1 MSRLRYAIS
10 VIEIPVEVKPDGTY
24 VQMTD
29 RMRIEFR
36 KTDKESLP
44 SIQPPQKTVD
54 WFKVF
59 GPPELDYTVVEPDTE
74 HIQYNPETHI
84 EEIDLADIEP
94 VSFNVVKRQR
104 KPDGPITLR
113 RIYYNKKSASDYSRR
128 AP

>member
-10 VIEIPVEVKPDGTY
+10 VIEIPVEVNPDGSY

-44 SIQPPQKTVD
+44 TPQPPPTTVD

-59 GPPELDYTVVEPDTE
+59 GPPDPEVECTDVESDPINIDSTAKV
-74 HIQYNPETHI
+74 
-84 EEIDLADIEP
+84 EEVNLEDIEP
-94 VSFNVVKRQR
+94 VYFNVVKRQINPNR
-104 KPDGPITLR
+104 QLTLR
-113 RIYYNKKSASDYSRR
+113 QIPKIIRSDYSRR
-128 AP
+128 SNL